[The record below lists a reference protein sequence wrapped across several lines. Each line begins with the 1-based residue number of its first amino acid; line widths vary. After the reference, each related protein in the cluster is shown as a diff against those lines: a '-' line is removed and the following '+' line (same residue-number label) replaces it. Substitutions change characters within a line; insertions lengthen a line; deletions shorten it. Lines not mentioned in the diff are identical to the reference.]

1 MTRNPPADP
10 SNDGR
15 HDFIVTGWACDQC
28 GRHFARSHQS
38 HECSPAMTL
47 EEYFATGPSHERPVF
62 DAVHQFV
69 VTLGPIHVEPVSVG
83 IFIKK
88 QGTFIELRPMSRW
101 VALSFSLPRQID
113 SAKIARKPIDT
124 GNRVFHV
131 VNLRTPADF
140 DDEVKAWVAESYAF
154 VD

>member
-1 MTRNPPADP
+1 
-10 SNDGR
+10 
-15 HDFIVTGWACDQC
+15 VTGWVCDQC
-28 GRHFARSHQS
+28 GRHFARSRQS

-124 GNRVFHV
+124 GNRVFHI